1 MSTYRTQNLD
11 ANEGVFYA
19 RELEHIKAR
28 TYDKKYPALTY
39 RELIPISMEGGEGIT
54 SITYESYDRVGMAKL
69 INAYA
74 ADLPRPD
81 RKRPG
86 TGEGLCMNSKA
97 DHYGH
102 LLQSWHPVPW
112 VAIMDADTSEIIPGA
127 ECFMDEGDECDCD
140 DCDCGPGKDC

>member
-1 MSTYRTQNLD
+1 MTDATLPLTCGKCGYFNL
-11 ANEGVFYA
+11 
-19 RELEHIKAR
+19 
-28 TYDKKYPALTY
+28 
-39 RELIPISMEGGEGIT
+39 
-54 SITYESYDRVGMAKL
+54 
-69 INAYA
+69 
-74 ADLPRPD
+74 
-81 RKRPG
+81 RPG